1 MIHIEVDY
9 QGGRSIETYS
19 FTSTGDDYKAKLD
32 EIEKYPGKIDSLKVF
47 IGRDKV
53 STGWDE
59 HPAKILVN
67 ASHLGIAIRRARKI
81 KYPS

>member
-9 QGGRSIETYS
+9 KGDRSIETYS
-19 FTSTGDDYKAKLD
+19 FTSTGDDYQAKLD
-32 EIEKYPGKIDSLKVF
+32 EIENYSGKIDGVKVY

-53 STGWDE
+53 SAGWEE
-59 HPAKILVN
+59 HPAEILVS
-67 ASHLGIAIRRARKI
+67 ATHPGIAIRRARKI